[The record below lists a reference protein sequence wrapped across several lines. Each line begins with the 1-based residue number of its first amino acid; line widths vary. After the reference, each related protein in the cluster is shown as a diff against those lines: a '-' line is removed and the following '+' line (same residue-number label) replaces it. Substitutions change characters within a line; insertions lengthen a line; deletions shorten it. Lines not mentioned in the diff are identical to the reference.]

1 MRRPDVT
8 TTQPAADVETTPVVV
23 PEPHAE
29 RPARPGE
36 FCSYCCRRAFVIYIV
51 DGREIRWCG
60 WPERKPA

>member
-1 MRRPDVT
+1 MT
-8 TTQPAADVETTPVVV
+8 TAEVAAAAV

-36 FCSYCCRRAFVIYIV
+36 FCHFCPRRAFVIYILAG
-51 DGREIRWCG
+51 GREVAWCG

>member
-1 MRRPDVT
+1 MRTPT
-8 TTQPAADVETTPVVV
+8 ETTAVAV

-36 FCSYCCRRAFVIYIV
+36 FCSYCCRRAFVVYLT
-51 DGREIRWCG
+51 GRGEIRWCG